1 MVKDLVRFGGVGAQ
15 VGQEP
20 SQLLPKQEV
29 GGKGL
34 RYIDIGYHSFV
45 PASMQYVVDTI
56 RGSVQSSS
64 VNTGQE
70 NFQLAVKDVGNK
82 AEWKH
87 RMENYDVWKQDYDS
101 VITEGHNKG
110 KPKYT
115 TALSYWIVE
124 VMTELHLRAP
134 RNRATATSSGVTK
147 NHNGG
152 YARMEGIRGL

>member
-1 MVKDLVRFGGVGAQ
+1 MAKDLVRFGGVGSQ

-20 SQLLPKQEV
+20 AKLLPKQEI

-56 RGSVQSSS
+56 RGSVQGSS

-82 AEWKH
+82 AEWKIMM
-87 RMENYDVWKQDYDS
+87 R
-101 VITEGHNKG
+101 GNKTM
-110 KPKYT
+110 T
-115 TALSYWIVE
+115 TLLLKDMIKVSLHILQLS
-124 VMTELHLRAP
+124 
-134 RNRATATSSGVTK
+134 
-147 NHNGG
+147 
-152 YARMEGIRGL
+152 